1 MYQWLSNTFSYLRFV
16 KTFGRLWDSQDI
28 SRAVCYVAEYHWL
41 SDAKAKYIE
50 LRSVF

>member
-1 MYQWLSNTFSYLRFV
+1 VR
-16 KTFGRLWDSQDI
+16 
-28 SRAVCYVAEYHWL
+28 YVAEYHWL